1 MNKMKNTACVILTAG
16 RGTRMKTSLPK
27 VLHKIAGKTMIEY
40 VLELI
45 RPFGFK
51 PTIVVTGYKG
61 SKVAELTKGAKVVNQ
76 KRLLGSGNA
85 VLSTQRVL
93 RKFKGD
99 IVILYGDTP
108 LIQQDTIKRLIKRHK
123 NTNASCTLLTAKL
136 KDPAGYGRVL
146 RDDEENILRI
156 VEEQEASLFD
166 RVINE
171 VNVGAYCFNLEHLF
185 EALKKVKAENKKK
198 EYYLTDT
205 ISILR
210 RRNLKIESL
219 YTNEEAEA
227 LGVNSREDLVTAERV
242 MRTTALKKFL
252 EAGVT
257 IIDPLNTYI
266 NINCDIGRDTVIKPF
281 TIIEENVKI
290 GSHCVIGPFATLR
303 PGTTLADRVVI
314 GNFVELTRSKVG
326 EGTRIKH
333 HSYIGDAIIG
343 KNVNIGAGTITA
355 NYDGKKKNRTVI
367 KDKADIGS
375 GTIFVAPVIVG
386 KSAIT
391 GAGSVLTRK
400 TMVSD
405 KAVFVGIP
413 SRHLSKKR

>member
-1 MNKMKNTACVILTAG
+1 MKNTACVILTAG

-51 PTIVVTGYKG
+51 PTVVVTGYKG
-61 SKVAELTKGAKVVNQ
+61 SKVAEFAKGAKVVNQ

-85 VLSTQRVL
+85 VLSTRYVL

-99 IVILYGDTP
+99 VVILYGDTP
-108 LIQQDTIKRLIKRHK
+108 LIRQDTIKRLIKKHK
-123 NTNASCTLLTAKL
+123 SANASCTLLTARL

-146 RDDEENILRI
+146 RDDEDNILRI
-156 VEEQEASLFD
+156 VEDREASLFD

-171 VNVGAYCFNLEHLF
+171 VNVGAYCFNSKYLF

-210 RRNLKIESL
+210 KRNLKIESL
-219 YTNEEAEA
+219 CTDKEVEA
-227 LGVNSREDLVTAERV
+227 LGVNSREELAMAERA
-242 MRTTALKKFL
+242 MHTTALKKFL
-252 EAGVT
+252 AAGVT

-266 NINCDIGRDTVIKPF
+266 NIDCDIGRDTVIKPF
-281 TIIEENVKI
+281 TVIEENVKI

-303 PGTTLADRVVI
+303 PGTTLANRVRI
-314 GNFVELTRSKVG
+314 GNFVELTRSRVG
-326 EGTRIKH
+326 EGTKIKH

-375 GTIFVAPVIVG
+375 GTIFVAPVVVG

-391 GAGSVLTRK
+391 GAGSVLTKK
-400 TMVSD
+400 TTVSD
-405 KAVFVGIP
+405 RAVFIGIP
-413 SRHLSKKR
+413 ARLLRKKK